1 MKRPTTITYGCQTHG
16 PGCKG
21 AQPHPLVPF
30 SALWWRIEDGPWV
43 RTPSTMTLAAVAD
56 ALRALGVET

>member
-1 MKRPTTITYGCQTHG
+1 MNASIAYGCQTHG

-21 AQPHPLVPF
+21 AQPHPLAPLNAV
-30 SALWWRIEDGPWV
+30 WWRIEDGPWV
-43 RTPSTMTLAAVAD
+43 RASWTMTVASVAD